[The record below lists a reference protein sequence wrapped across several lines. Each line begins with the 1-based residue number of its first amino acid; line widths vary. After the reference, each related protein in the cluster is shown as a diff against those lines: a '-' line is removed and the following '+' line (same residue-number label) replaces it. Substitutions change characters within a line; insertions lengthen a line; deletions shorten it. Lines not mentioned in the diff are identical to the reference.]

1 MDHDRS
7 SSAEDTAAILQQAV
21 HDGRPVMIPG
31 AFEVRVGLPRVQTA
45 IAPVESPSHAAAA
58 PVDNRA
64 QLEREREGGGAPAER
79 RQGRT
84 IFSRFLHAL

>member
-1 MDHDRS
+1 MDDDRS
-7 SSAEDTAAILQQAV
+7 TSAEDTAAILQQAV

-31 AFEVRVGLPRVQTA
+31 AFEVRVSLPRYQTA
-45 IAPVESPSHAAAA
+45 VAPIEAPSHATPA

-79 RQGRT
+79 TQVRT
-84 IFSRFLHAL
+84 IFSKFLHAL